1 MALCRNTRQSLQ
13 VRSVRTILVALVGAL
28 LFAPVAEAAAEN
40 AVLKRIRTARHS
52 TQARI
57 VLELEGARPLSTG
70 PYSDSGFPIVFSN
83 LKSRLG
89 RDALKAKWPHPVT
102 SIGIEESDGST
113 VVLIGF
119 REGAS
124 SVQHRVDAK
133 GKTAYHLIVDISRE
147 APGRGKAS
155 AGPQAPL
162 PQSEGHEPERNTVGR
177 GIEGTATADS
187 GLQDQGEKPF
197 ARGDAL
203 YDEHARNLTPVAAR
217 IIDEYRSALR
227 ASPRAPEAVQA
238 HFRTGLCHLA
248 LGDFKKAEE
257 SFKQVLNNHSQH
269 SMAPLAWMRLG
280 EALLKRGAYIESVQ
294 ALRTS
299 LNSPLEKPV
308 VAEANAYLGQG
319 LFMLGAHREAQAVL
333 VKSLEDDPT
342 GHISRPEILRVLGE
356 AYFANQVYDKSA
368 ATLMWYLN
376 IQKDAPG
383 KDLLLAKIGE
393 SLMYTRDQE
402 LARKVYL
409 YIDKYF
415 PETEGYV
422 ISRIRRAEYFEKQT
436 PPNTVAASAI
446 YEELSR
452 YPMTGPMG
460 EFLTFRLASW
470 ERGRGNHSLAL
481 EWIEKGL
488 MSHTTPKA
496 REELLDLKVLVLLDY
511 IRESHSGQ
519 DFAKALRLF
528 QDNQELLN
536 PHMTPESLSIIAES
550 CFMLKLY
557 PAAAEIYQRLY
568 ALSGSKNEEWLLKA
582 ARCYFQMGD
591 PERTIL
597 SCLPLQGEAHQL
609 EKSMYL
615 GIAYFET
622 GKYVQAAQELLRHI
636 QKQNNLQATDP
647 DILFYYV
654 ESLIMSD
661 RAADA
666 LAFLDKLTRVPGL
679 DEGEPRIRIGLLQNR
694 AHHAL
699 KQVGQAAE
707 VLEQLLA
714 LSPPEAIRDRLN
726 YELSRTYIEMGQT
739 QKASERLAQLARSTN
754 SLWKTAAEQEIGY
767 LELNGGAPRAGTR

>member
-1 MALCRNTRQSLQ
+1 MALCRNIRQSLHD
-13 VRSVRTILVALVGAL
+13 RSVRATLVAWMGVL
-28 LFAPVAEAAAEN
+28 LFAPVAEAATEN
-40 AVLKRIRTARHS
+40 AVLQRIRTARHS
-52 TQARI
+52 THVRI
-57 VLELEGARPLSTG
+57 VFELEGARPLSAG
-70 PYSDSGFPIVFSN
+70 PQSDSGFPIVFSS
-83 LKSRLG
+83 LKSKLG
-89 RDALKAKWPHPVT
+89 RDALKAKWPLPVN
-102 SIGIEESDGST
+102 SIAIEERDGST
-113 VVLIGF
+113 VVLIAF

-133 GKTAYHLIVDISRE
+133 GKTAYLLIVDVSLE

-155 AGPQAPL
+155 AGSQAPL
-162 PQSEGHEPERNTVGR
+162 PQTKGNEPEGDGARQ

-187 GLQDQGEKPF
+187 GPLGQGEPPF

-203 YDEHARNLTPVAAR
+203 YDEHARNLAPAAAR
-217 IIDEYRSALR
+217 IIEEYRSALR
-227 ASPRAPEAVQA
+227 ASPRASEAVQA

-269 SMAPLAWMRLG
+269 PIAPLAWMRLG

-299 LNSPLEKPV
+299 LNSPLEKSV

-319 LFMLGAHREAQAVL
+319 LFLLGAHSEAQAVL
-333 VKSLEDDPT
+333 VKSLEDDPM

-356 AYFANQVYDKSA
+356 AYFVNQVFDKSA
-368 ATLMWYLN
+368 ETLMWYLN

-393 SLMYTRDQE
+393 SLMYTRDQD
-402 LARKVYL
+402 LARKIYL

-415 PETEGYV
+415 PETEGYI
-422 ISRIRRAEYFEKQT
+422 ISRIRRAEYFEKQM
-436 PPNTVAASAI
+436 PPNMVAASAI
-446 YEELSR
+446 YEELSQ

-470 ERGRGNHSLAL
+470 ERGRGNHSRAL
-481 EWIEKGL
+481 EWIDKGL
-488 MSHTTPKA
+488 MSHGTPKA
-496 REELLDLKVLVLLDY
+496 RDELLDLKARVLLDF

-528 QDNQELLN
+528 QDNQGLLN

-550 CFMLKLY
+550 CSMLKLH
-557 PAAAEIYQRLY
+557 PTAAEIYQRLY
-568 ALSGSKNEEWLLKA
+568 TLSGSKNEEWLLKA

-597 SCLPLQGEAHQL
+597 SCLPLQGEAYQL
-609 EKSMYL
+609 EKSML
-615 GIAYFET
+615 MGRAYFET
-622 GKYVQAAQELLRHI
+622 GKYAQAAQELLKHI
-636 QKQNNLQATDP
+636 QKKNSLDATDP
-647 DILFYYV
+647 DVLLCYA
-654 ESLIMSD
+654 ESLILSD

-666 LAFLDKLTRVPGL
+666 LPFLDKLTRVPGL
-679 DEGEPRIRIGLLQNR
+679 AEGEPRIRVGLMQSR
-694 AHHAL
+694 AHYTL
-699 KQVGQAAE
+699 KQLGRAAE
-707 VLEQLLA
+707 VIEQLLA

-739 QKASERLAQLARSTN
+739 QKASERLAQLARSSN
-754 SLWKTAAEQEIGY
+754 SLWKAAAEQEIGY
-767 LELNGGAPRAGTR
+767 LELNGGAPKAGTR